1 MRENK
6 RRSFGSQTKE
16 KKKQKWSYIDA
27 FVENRIEFVTS
38 IRDIENVDLFR
49 EKTLEY
55 IKNHINDDNLIIYVA
70 IDKGEIIS
78 SCMLCIFETAPIP
91 SSLDGKVGELL
102 NVYTKK
108 EYRKQGHSF
117 KLISLVIEEA
127 RAKGISK
134 IILEYTEEGYSLY
147 KSLGFKDTYRHM
159 EYKL

>member
-1 MRENK
+1 MEY
-6 RRSFGSQTKE
+6 
-16 KKKQKWSYIDA
+16 KKLESSYMDA
-27 FVENRIEFVTS
+27 FVENRMEFVIS
-38 IRDIENVDLFR
+38 IRNIENVDLFR

-78 SCMLCIFETAPIP
+78 SCMLCIFKTAPIP

-108 EYRKQGHSF
+108 EYRRQGHSS
-117 KLISLVIEEA
+117 KLIKLLIEDAKE
-127 RAKGISK
+127 KGISK
-134 IILEYTEEGYSLY
+134 IILEYTKEGYSLY

>member
-1 MRENK
+1 MEY
-6 RRSFGSQTKE
+6 
-16 KKKQKWSYIDA
+16 KKLESSYMDA
-27 FVENRIEFVTS
+27 FVENRMEFVTS
-38 IRDIENVDLFR
+38 IRNIENVDLFR

-108 EYRKQGHSF
+108 EYRRQGHSS
-117 KLISLVIEEA
+117 KLIKLLIEDAKE
-127 RAKGISK
+127 KGISK
-134 IILEYTEEGYSLY
+134 IILEYTKEGYSLY

>member
-1 MRENK
+1 MEY
-6 RRSFGSQTKE
+6 
-16 KKKQKWSYIDA
+16 KKLELSYIDD

-38 IRDIENVDLFR
+38 IRNIENVYLFR
-49 EKTLEY
+49 EKTLKY

-70 IDKGEIIS
+70 IEKGKIIS

-108 EYRKQGHSF
+108 EYRRQGHSSN
-117 KLISLVIEEA
+117 LINLLIDEA
-127 RAKGISK
+127 RAKGVSK
-134 IILEYTEEGYSLY
+134 IILDYTDEGYSLY
-147 KSLGFKDTYRHM
+147 KSLGFEDTYRHM